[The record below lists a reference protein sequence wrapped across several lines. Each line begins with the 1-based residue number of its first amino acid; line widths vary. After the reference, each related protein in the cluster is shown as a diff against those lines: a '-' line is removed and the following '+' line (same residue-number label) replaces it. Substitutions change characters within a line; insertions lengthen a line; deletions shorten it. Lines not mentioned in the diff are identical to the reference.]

1 MSNNRPAPHL
11 RQFAPV
17 KYKKAPQ
24 APRRFKSSYM
34 FFSTKKHKEI
44 RAELAEKGEG
54 NKVSS
59 ELNVLGRFESTE
71 TRCFAHPYFLIL
83 ILFALVAFHNGSS
96 KDGFTSME
104 SAPG

>member
-54 NKVSS
+54 NKVS
-59 ELNVLGRFESTE
+59 ELTVALSARHAPSVFSNLGI
-71 TRCFAHPYFLIL
+71 FLI
-83 ILFALVAFHNGSS
+83 
-96 KDGFTSME
+96 E
-104 SAPG
+104 SAFFSLNLCLHVCSFLQQK

>member
-1 MSNNRPAPHL
+1 MLKMSNNRPAPHL

-54 NKVSS
+54 NKVSLRKVS
-59 ELNVLGRFESTE
+59 PLNGRLES
-71 TRCFAHPYFLIL
+71 
-83 ILFALVAFHNGSS
+83 VGN
-96 KDGFTSME
+96 DV
-104 SAPG
+104 